1 MPDRADPSPD
11 ERRRAARA
19 HLSAWLGVIPLFGL
33 FTAFGIYSR
42 AQPESPW
49 VAQQALLSA
58 LFQTVAFNATL
69 IVTALAVAIGFL
81 AWDARYD
88 GNDLVLAAILTGVP
102 LYLAGYVAQAVIATR
117 AARAVLRGQDF
128 RHRLIG
134 GLVGAPAP
142 TAGTLAGAPRD

>member
-1 MPDRADPSPD
+1 MPAVDPSPD

-19 HLSAWLGVIPLFGL
+19 HLSAWLGVVPLFGL

-42 AQPESPW
+42 AQPQSPW

-69 IVTALAVAIGFL
+69 IVTAIAVAVGFL
-81 AWDARYD
+81 VWDARHD
-88 GNDLVLAAILTGVP
+88 GGDLVVAAILTGLP
-102 LYLAGYVAQAVIATR
+102 FYLAGYLLQGLVATR
-117 AARAVLRGQDF
+117 AARAVLRGQHF

-142 TAGTLAGAPRD
+142 TAGGLAGAPRD